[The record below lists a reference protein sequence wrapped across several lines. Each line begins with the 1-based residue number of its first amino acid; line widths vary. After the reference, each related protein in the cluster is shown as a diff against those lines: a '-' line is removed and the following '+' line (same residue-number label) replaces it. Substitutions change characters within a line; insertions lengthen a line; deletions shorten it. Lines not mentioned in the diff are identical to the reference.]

1 MQVRDCLNLFTIREL
16 IIKSNLASA
25 RRGLFDCELCS
36 RSPRNYFCDDD
47 DDEGT
52 FLKILLKLAKK
63 GLIGLFV

>member
-1 MQVRDCLNLFTIREL
+1 MPVKR
-16 IIKSNLASA
+16 IKCYIF
-25 RRGLFDCELCS
+25 FDCELCS
-36 RSPRNYFCDDD
+36 RSPRNYFCDDDDDDD

>member
-1 MQVRDCLNLFTIREL
+1 MSI
-16 IIKSNLASA
+16 
-25 RRGLFDCELCS
+25 FDCELCS
-36 RSPRNYFCDDD
+36 RSPRNYFCDDDDDDDDD

>member
-1 MQVRDCLNLFTIREL
+1 MLQYKRCVKFN
-16 IIKSNLASA
+16 SNFVKIDV
-25 RRGLFDCELCS
+25 FDCELCS

>member
-1 MQVRDCLNLFTIREL
+1 MEISDLKSFL
-16 IIKSNLASA
+16 ISKFLTETFNI
-25 RRGLFDCELCS
+25 FDCELCS